1 MTLLHKNKIFL
12 FTFIFSI
19 GLLSSFGLPP
29 YNLFYVNFFSYPAL
43 LWVLLFYSKD
53 RIISFSIGWIFGFG
67 YFISNLYWI
76 KNSLTFD
83 ETFKPL
89 IPFALLLIPLF
100 LGLFYGLSTLA
111 FSFLNPKKSFL
122 SILIL
127 TTSLSIFEYIR
138 SFLFGGFPWNL
149 ISFSFTNYLEFI
161 QILSVTGTYTFNS
174 LIIFLFLL
182 PTSLFFKYKKKIMVI
197 LFVSSLLVIFS
208 NYFWGKSNLKQHD
221 LNQKID
227 LGFTIK
233 IISPKININRYFE
246 NENPSDF
253 ISELIN
259 ISEPESSSETLFIFP
274 EGILSSISFEDLKKL
289 KPLFSN
295 NFSKKH
301 KVILGMNIYENQ
313 NIYNSLLV
321 FDHNLNIVEKYYKNK
336 LVPFGEF
343 LPFEK
348 ILGKLGFKK
357 ITQGYQSFSADNRRD
372 PILLNNFNFIPLI
385 CYEVIYSGKLNKSKK
400 NYEFILNISEDGWFG
415 NSIGQYQHYSHSI
428 FRSIEEG
435 KSVIRSSNNGISA
448 FINPKGQAIEKI
460 LSTDKGFIE
469 LNSFKKSN
477 KTIFSSQ
484 GNKIF
489 FYFLTIY
496 ISLIFFLKHGRINE
510 EKFFIY

>member
-100 LGLFYGLSTLA
+100 LGLFYGLSTLV

-127 TTSLSIFEYIR
+127 TTSLSVFEYIR

-182 PTSLFFKYKKKIMVI
+182 PTSLFFKYKKKIKAI

-233 IISPKININRYFE
+233 IISPKISINRYFQ

-259 ISEPESSSETLFIFP
+259 ISEPESSIETLFIFP

-289 KPLFSN
+289 KSLFSN

-301 KVILGMNIYENQ
+301 KLILGMNIYENQ

-357 ITQGYQSFSADNRRD
+357 ITQGYQSFSAYNRRD

-469 LNSFKKSN
+469 LYSFKKSN

-496 ISLIFFLKHGRINE
+496 ISLIFFFKIREN
-510 EKFFIY
+510 